1 MSFCRLVLL
10 QVLAALL
17 FIAAGTA
24 SLSAQSKKQLPPP
37 PAHAK
42 SPSPAV
48 TDDFVHQQFDENCSL
63 LAGPPL
69 GAVLFQA
76 LSVGLGILLLAGL
89 WTPVAGTLVA
99 AEALWNVFSSGHPWR
114 WIMLATLGAALAL
127 IGPGAWSID
136 ARLFGWRRLEIRDRK
151 SQDSPP

>member
-1 MSFCRLVLL
+1 MRLSAGMAMIV
-10 QVLAALL
+10 QGVLA
-17 FIAAGTA
+17 
-24 SLSAQSKKQLPPP
+24 
-37 PAHAK
+37 
-42 SPSPAV
+42 
-48 TDDFVHQQFDENCSL
+48 L

-76 LSVGLGILLLAGL
+76 VSISLGLLLLAGL

-114 WIMLATLGAALAL
+114 WIMLATLGVALAL

-151 SQDSPP
+151 NQDSPPEA